1 MRNKLFDTV
10 SPYFITLSLAVL
22 LVLLADPLGWMPPM
36 GAMVA
41 LLAATVLLI
50 MFAGFVM
57 QENGGD
63 ERDLLHRLNAGRIS
77 YLAGI
82 AALTLALIVQGLA
95 HAIDP
100 WILITLGAMVVAK
113 VVAHFY
119 SDRYQ

>member
-1 MRNKLFDTV
+1 
-10 SPYFITLSLAVL
+10 
-22 LVLLADPLGWMPPM
+22 M
-36 GAMVA
+36 GAMTA
-41 LLAATVLLI
+41 LLAATVFLA
-50 MFAGFVM
+50 MFAGFVL

-63 ERDLLHRLNAGRIS
+63 ERELLHRLNAGRIS

-82 AALTLALIVQGLA
+82 AALTIALVVQGIA

-100 WILITLGAMVVAK
+100 WVLITLGAMVIAK